1 MTDGFVSTNLADL
14 TAPDVRRYLETRKTV
29 LIPLGSHE
37 QHGQHLPLGT
47 DVITAMS
54 VVQRVSE
61 RTGVLH
67 VPPVWMGYSPS
78 ACTNPMRAAALV
90 TVRAST
96 YLALINDLGR
106 SLVHQGFE
114 RLIFVNGHG
123 GNNVIIDPV
132 LREIRYST
140 GALVVFVH
148 AIIDGGINV
157 GIFDGILTNAPHEM
171 PGGHSSELETSQ
183 VLAWNPDLV
192 HLERAVPTA
201 AQAPAHLPA
210 SFAHTDG
217 RSGIAFEQQGYIRSP
232 LDYSDISETGGP
244 GNATT
249 ATAEKGAAALDRLA
263 DHIARGV
270 LELESVPVT
279 IRARSSRGAHC
290 DGHRGNV
297 SL

>member
-1 MTDGFVSTNLADL
+1 MTEEFVSTNLADL

-67 VPPVWMGYSPS
+67 VPPIWMGYSPQHMYEPD
-78 ACTNPMRAAALV
+78 ARRGTV
-90 TVRAST
+90 TVRATT
-96 YLALINDLGR
+96 YLALINDVGR

-148 AIIDGGINV
+148 AIIDGGVNV

-183 VLAWNPDLV
+183 VLAWNPELV
-192 HLERAVPTA
+192 RLERAAPTPA
-201 AQAPAHLPA
+201 EPPAHLPA

-217 RSGIAFEQQGYIRSP
+217 RSGIAFEKQGYIRSP

-249 ATAEKGAAALDRLA
+249 ATAEKGVAALDRLA

-279 IRARSSRGAHC
+279 IRSREFEGRA
-290 DGHRGNV
+290 
-297 SL
+297 L